1 MPKVNE
7 NGDCT
12 IHSINQPIN
21 AMRPKQIDKKKKQLI
36 WKGSMLDSLE
46 EANS

>member
-21 AMRPKQIDKKKKQLI
+21 AIRPKQIKKKKQLI

-46 EANS
+46 